1 MSLVKTTGYA
11 NGITTESDYN
21 EVPSIYNLRE
31 RTEEDKL
38 FEVNHSVRDLI
49 LELETKTSTITEQK
63 MKTKH
68 NKKRNTAFV
77 YEALIKEATVAILKN
92 ETDKHTKVVDLIK
105 KYFNGDSILRKDLD
119 CYRSLYENQNLSPET
134 CARIITESKFRR
146 KMITPD
152 HLLRNKVK

>member
-63 MKTKH
+63 
-68 NKKRNTAFV
+68 
-77 YEALIKEATVAILKN
+77 N
-92 ETDKHTKVVDLIK
+92 ED
-105 KYFNGDSILRKDLD
+105 
-119 CYRSLYENQNLSPET
+119 
-134 CARIITESKFRR
+134 
-146 KMITPD
+146 
-152 HLLRNKVK
+152 